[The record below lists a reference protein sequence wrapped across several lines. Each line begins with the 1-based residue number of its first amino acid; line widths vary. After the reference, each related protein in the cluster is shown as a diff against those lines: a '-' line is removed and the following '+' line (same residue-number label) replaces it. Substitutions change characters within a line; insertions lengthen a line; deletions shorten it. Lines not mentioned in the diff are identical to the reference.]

1 MFASY
6 KKARAS
12 KKRSRV
18 SNLSN
23 RKRKQQEDTTNEES
37 QLKARKTAI
46 DQANTV
52 SSLRVYDTGILRWRI
67 V

>member
-1 MFASY
+1 MFAAY

-12 KKRSRV
+12 RKRSRV
-18 SNLSN
+18 SKLSN

-37 QLKARKTAI
+37 QLKSRKTAI

-52 SSLRVYDTGILRWRI
+52 SSLLTYKSI
-67 V
+67 